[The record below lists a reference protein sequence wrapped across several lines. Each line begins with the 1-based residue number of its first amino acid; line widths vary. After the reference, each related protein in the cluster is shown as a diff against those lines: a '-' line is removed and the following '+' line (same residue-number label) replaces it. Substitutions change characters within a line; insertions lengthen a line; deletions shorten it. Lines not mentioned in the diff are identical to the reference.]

1 MIKKVLFLLIA
12 VLAISCGSDD
22 SGSNGNGTDNFDR
35 KVMLENW
42 ADNIIIPSYED
53 FQSKMNDLNQ
63 KTEAFVADATAENL
77 ESLRTSWLNAYKI
90 WQHVSMYEIGKSEEL
105 TFRNFMNIYPTS
117 ATKIEGFVTSGT
129 YNLQLPS
136 TYDAQ
141 GFPALDY
148 LLYGISDAAISYE
161 IHFTTGPKAAGYK
174 DYLTAVVSRMKTLTD
189 EVVAD
194 WKGTFRNDFV
204 NNNGG
209 TASSSV
215 NTMVNKYVFYYEK
228 FLRAGKIGIPVGVF
242 STTALPEKV
251 EGYYSAVNSKMLFEE
266 ALTAV
271 QNFFNGKHY
280 TSATTGES
288 LKSYLVALNAK
299 KNGENLDVAINNQW
313 ESARTF
319 SQSVDANFANQI
331 TNDKAKMLGL
341 YDEVQKAVLLLK
353 VDMMSAMSISVDYSD
368 ADGD

>member
-1 MIKKVLFLLIA
+1 MIKKVLFLFVA

-22 SGSNGNGTDNFDR
+22 SGSDGNGADTFDR

-53 FQSKMNDLNQ
+53 FQTKMNDLNS
-63 KTEAFVADATAENL
+63 KTEVFVADGSAENL
-77 ESLRTSWLNAYKI
+77 ENLRTSWLNAYKA

-117 ATKIEGFVTSGT
+117 STKIEQFVASGN

-136 TYDAQ
+136 TFDAQ

-148 LLYGISDAAISYE
+148 LLYGISDAAVSYE
-161 IHFTTGPKAAGYK
+161 TVITDAHK

-194 WKGTFRNDFV
+194 WETGFREAFV
-204 NNNGG
+204 GNSGS

-215 NTMVNKYVFYYEK
+215 NVMVNKYVFYYEK

-242 STTALPEKV
+242 SSSALPEKV
-251 EGYYSAVNSKMLFEE
+251 EGYYSATNSKVLFEE

-280 TSATTGES
+280 GSNTTGES
-288 LKSYLVALNAK
+288 LKSYLVDLNAK
-299 KNGENLDVAINNQW
+299 KDGAGLDAAINSQW

-331 TNDKAKMLGL
+331 ESDKNKMLGL
-341 YDEVQKAVLLLK
+341 YDEVQKAVILLK
-353 VDMMSAMSISVDYSD
+353 VEMMSAMSISVDYSD